1 MRSGFGGF
9 NKLSPSVGKSIAID
23 SYGNLETALQSILG
37 NTNIQVFTTAVPSSI
52 TTIISGST
60 TVVSRWDSITNP
72 TANCHLT
79 QSTLASMPTF
89 DSSKQLG
96 KYNGVRSVVDDS
108 LAQSAT
114 TVNSATHT
122 YIIYGVHTSY
132 AVSGEDY
139 ISSYWIEPAAP
150 SQVIYGTPKISSYN
164 AAAGNANIAL
174 ATKTVAL
181 NLGYRAYSGF
191 AGSAATTILPKTNY
205 YRVFESRIL
214 PNRTG
219 SMGIYDSNMNT
230 INITNM
236 GIVFPAGSATL
247 LTSNKSY
254 VTFSPSSYSAS
265 LAVNLFTNADWDS
278 SFAGDTFRATRIGFL
293 RSCVDASLFTAI
305 FIPAVITA
313 NQSAT
318 IKTLLDKV
326 YGA

>member
-37 NTNIQVFTTAVPSSI
+37 NTSIQVFTTAVPSSI

-60 TVVSRWDSITNP
+60 TVVSRWNSIVNP

-79 QSTLASMPTF
+79 QSNLASMPTF

-139 ISSYWIEPAAP
+139 ISSYWVEPAAP
-150 SQVIYGTPKISSYN
+150 AQVIYGTPKINSYN
-164 AAAGNANIAL
+164 AAGGNANISL

-181 NLGYRAYSGF
+181 NLGFRAYTGF

-230 INITNM
+230 INIANM
-236 GIVFPAGSATL
+236 SVVFPTANATL

-254 VTFSPSSYSAS
+254 VTFSPSSYSGS
-265 LAVNLFTNADWDS
+265 LFPTADWDA
-278 SFAGDTFRATRIGFL
+278 SFANDTFRATRIGFL
-293 RSCVDASLFTAI
+293 RSCVDASMFTAI

>member
-1 MRSGFGGF
+1 MKSGFGGF

-132 AVSGEDY
+132 AVSGEEY
-139 ISSYWIEPAAP
+139 ISSYWVEPLSP
-150 SQVIYGTPKISSYN
+150 SSVGYGTPKINSYN

-174 ATKTVAL
+174 QTRTVAL
-181 NLGYRAYSGF
+181 NAGYRAYSGF

-205 YRVFESRIL
+205 YRVFESRML
-214 PNRTG
+214 SNRTG

-230 INITNM
+230 INIANM
-236 GIVFPAGSATL
+236 IIVFPAGNATL

-265 LAVNLFTNADWDS
+265 LAANSFSNADWDS
-278 SFAGDTFRATRIGFL
+278 SFAGDTFRATRLGFL
-293 RSCVDASLFTAI
+293 QSCVDASLFTAI

-318 IKTLLDKV
+318 IKTYLDKV